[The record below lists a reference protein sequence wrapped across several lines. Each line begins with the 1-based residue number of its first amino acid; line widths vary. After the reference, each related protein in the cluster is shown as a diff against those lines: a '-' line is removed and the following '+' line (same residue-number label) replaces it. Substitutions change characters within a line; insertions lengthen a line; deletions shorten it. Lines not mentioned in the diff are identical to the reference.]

1 MSSRRL
7 GEMILVVAVCGLGG
21 IGLSQRSSTS
31 AVPSFSPRPAADG
44 GLSAISYREL
54 SFAYSLQVKP
64 DGSGEYD
71 ASLNCVM
78 ATPEPGEVGCQHL
91 KGSVSRQQVESLWSR
106 LRQTDLEK
114 FPLSEASGDPIRGR
128 ELKVSYGGRS
138 VSAPAEAET
147 VFLAVENSHP
157 GEVRKRLEA
166 MLAKA
171 EAALAR

>member
-1 MSSRRL
+1 
-7 GEMILVVAVCGLGG
+7 MILVVAVCGLGG
-21 IGLSQRSSTS
+21 IWWSQRSSTS
-31 AVPSFSPRPAADG
+31 AVPSSSPCPAAEG
-44 GLSAISYREL
+44 GLSAISYRE
-54 SFAYSLQVKP
+54 FPFVYSLQVKP

-91 KGSVSRQQVESLWSR
+91 KGSVSRKQVEALWSR

-114 FPLSEASGDPIRGR
+114 FPLSEASGVPRRGR
-128 ELKVSYGGRS
+128 ELKVSYAGRS
-138 VSAPAEAET
+138 VSAPAKAET

-157 GEVRKRLEA
+157 GQIRKRLEA

-171 EAALAR
+171 EAALAK